1 MTTRGNAPGGPTIRA
16 TLRNRAA
23 FKRRA
28 ANALPD
34 DLRIRR
40 VEGVVVSLAL
50 IGKDGRMRG
59 SLLAAS
65 GRSARLIAITQQLVR
80 NADYEPMRVNGE
92 PVLS

>member
-1 MTTRGNAPGGPTIRA
+1 M
-16 TLRNRAA
+16 
-23 FKRRA
+23 
-28 ANALPD
+28 
-34 DLRIRR
+34 
-40 VEGVVVSLAL
+40 VVSLAL

>member
-1 MTTRGNAPGGPTIRA
+1 MTRRGNAPGGPTIRA

-23 FKRRA
+23 FERRA

-34 DLRIRR
+34 GLRIRR

-50 IGKDGRMRG
+50 IGRDGRMRG